1 MAGVLKAA
9 DLNTVDAPETPK
21 PHWSHLPI
29 WGTSAAER
37 GFELPLPFGVGVNY
51 YLERQPFEIGD
62 LQVALLGGDPI
73 PVQDFATIEQVT
85 TTQSSLTTRIDAWL
99 FPFLNL
105 YGILGYTSGE
115 MDGKVELP
123 RIPILLPNGGE
134 LPLLIG
140 YEGPTFG
147 GGVTLGGGVPL
158 NQTKTTTLFGVVD
171 ANYTVTDL
179 DFTDEALFTDTQV
192 KAFVFSSRLG
202 IRRKLSKRVHAGV
215 WAGAMYQDVSELLI
229 GRASNQSFAFLV
241 VQKPV
246 QPWNMLIGGRVEIG
260 RHFDVIVEGGI
271 GTRQSILGGV
281 TVRF

>member
-1 MAGVLKAA
+1 MAGGLKAA

-123 RIPILLPNGGE
+123 TIPILLPNGGE

-179 DFTDEALFTDTQV
+179 DFTDEALFTDI
-192 KAFVFSSRLG
+192 SG
-202 IRRKLSKRVHAGV
+202 
-215 WAGAMYQDVSELLI
+215 
-229 GRASNQSFAFLV
+229 
-241 VQKPV
+241 
-246 QPWNMLIGGRVEIG
+246 
-260 RHFDVIVEGGI
+260 
-271 GTRQSILGGV
+271 
-281 TVRF
+281 